1 MKSDEYIKY
10 SFGHNRYHFTFNA
23 FSIFSGSETA
33 LMSISRIRL
42 KHLASTKSGSV
53 RNIQAMLR
61 KPEKLIGTILL
72 GNNLVNVA

>member
-1 MKSDEYIKY
+1 MMSTLSIVLGIIAIILLLML
-10 SFGHNRYHFTFNA
+10 SA
-23 FSIFSGSETA
+23 FFSGSETA

-42 KHLASTKSGSV
+42 KHPARTKSGSV

-61 KPEKLIGTILL
+61 KPEKPIGTILL